1 MKFSIKKNEDSGGTS
16 SNRKP
21 LRSPDSTVA
30 SSGSKF
36 SFMSPFNDSKVN
48 KSAAL
53 GRGNINATPVASKK
67 RILAE
72 SLAQQ
77 SKGNAFL
84 QEADATLKKSTLP
97 GSSTTK
103 KNERAVESLKNAAEA
118 YKAGGGMTRRGRHI
132 SVLPICIRT
141 NLRTNL
147 RQVNAWRTLG
157 SVWRNLTPQCP
168 QAAFGWPLFY

>member
-147 RQVNAWRTLG
+147 RQVNA
-157 SVWRNLTPQCP
+157 
-168 QAAFGWPLFY
+168 